1 MLINGTELLIECC
14 VVLHRLQF
22 AQVLYFEAIKVSVAR
37 LEHDVRRSVAET
49 VILAVLYEFK
59 ALVLVVLSVLL
70 LDEKFLLF

>member
-14 VVLHRLQF
+14 VVLHRLQL
-22 AQVLYFEAIKVSVAR
+22 AQVLCFEAIKVSVAR
-37 LEHDVRRSVAET
+37 LEHDVSGSVAET

-70 LDEKFLLF
+70 LD